1 MSSPETTPQSIE
13 ETLFDAIATIGPDR
27 ADITREATLED
38 LDLDSLDLV
47 EIAQL
52 VQETW
57 GVELEPQDFAGVRTV
72 GDALDVISARVLVL

>member
-1 MSSPETTPQSIE
+1 MSSTEITLQSIE
-13 ETLFDAIATIGPDR
+13 ETLFDAIANLGPDR
-27 ADITREATLED
+27 SDVKRGATLEE

-57 GVELEPQDFAGVRTV
+57 GVDFDPQDFSDVRTV
-72 GDALDVISARVLVL
+72 GDALDLVAARVL

>member
-1 MSSPETTPQSIE
+1 MPSTGTTLQSIE
-13 ETLFDAIATIGPDR
+13 GKLFDAIANLGPDR
-27 ADITREATLED
+27 SDVKREATLEE

-57 GVELEPQDFAGVRTV
+57 GVDFDPQDFTDVRTV
-72 GDALDVISARVLVL
+72 GDALDLVAARVL

>member
-1 MSSPETTPQSIE
+1 MSSTEATAQSIE
-13 ETLFDAIATIGPDR
+13 EMLFDAIANIGPDR
-27 ADITREATLED
+27 SDIKREATLED

-57 GVELEPQDFAGVRTV
+57 GVELDPQDFADVRTV
-72 GDALDVISARVLVL
+72 GDALDVVVARVL

>member
-13 ETLFDAIATIGPDR
+13 ETLFDAIAEIGPDR

-38 LDLDSLDLV
+38 LDIDSLDLV

-57 GVELEPQDFAGVRTV
+57 GVELDPQDFEGVRTA
-72 GDALDVISARVLVL
+72 GDALEVISARVLVL

>member
-1 MSSPETTPQSIE
+1 VTTHITPESIE
-13 ETLFDAIATIGPDR
+13 DALFDAIANLGPDR
-27 ADITREATLED
+27 ADVKREATLEE

-57 GVELEPQDFAGVRTV
+57 GVEFDPQDFAEVKTV
-72 GDALDVISARVLVL
+72 GDALDLVAGRVL